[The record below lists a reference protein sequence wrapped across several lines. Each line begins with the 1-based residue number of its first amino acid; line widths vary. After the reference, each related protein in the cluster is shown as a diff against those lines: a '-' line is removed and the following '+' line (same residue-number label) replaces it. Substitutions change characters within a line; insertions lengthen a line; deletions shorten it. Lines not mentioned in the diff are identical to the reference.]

1 MFRLPINRFL
11 HINFVV
17 TPKSGIFR
25 RSNNGKNMRVIFRLI
40 ILSLFCYACSDNS
53 KDTVKHDKTIENGY
67 EVIQEL
73 LLDVKPGGTIN
84 IPEGLYK
91 INRSLSLD
99 GITGVTIKG
108 AGKDNTILSFLGQSS
123 GAEGLRITADS
134 IKLQDFTIADAS
146 GDNIKLQDCKGVHI
160 TGVKSTWTQGAK
172 SSNGG
177 YGFYP
182 VQCEDV
188 LIENCEAA
196 YASDAGIY
204 VGQSRNVLVRKNLAH
219 HNVAGIEIENCINS
233 EVYENV
239 AENNTGGL
247 LVFDLPDLELV
258 NGNNCKLYNNKIIDN
273 NLKNF
278 AAEGNMV
285 AIVPPGSGIIL
296 LAAKQVEVYDNEI
309 LDHKTM
315 GVGIC
320 SFHMTELPWKDQRY
334 DPFTYDVSIHD
345 NTIKRKSALPDVTK
359 KFGQMVNLIF
369 PGKPQDILYDG
380 ILKEGVG
387 GENPMNICIKNNN
400 VEDMRFANVD
410 AANDFDN
417 VNKSLAPYD
426 CI

>member
-1 MFRLPINRFL
+1 MKFHPSIFL
-11 HINFVV
+11 ILCAF
-17 TPKSGIFR
+17 
-25 RSNNGKNMRVIFRLI
+25 
-40 ILSLFCYACSDNS
+40 ILSCQPNT
-53 KDTVKHDKTIENGY
+53 KDSVSHEKVIENGY

-73 LLDVKPGGTIN
+73 LIDAEAGSTIT

-91 INRSLSLD
+91 INRSISLD
-99 GITGVTIKG
+99 GIPGVSIKG
-108 AGKDNTILSFLGQSS
+108 AGKNETILSFLGQTS

-134 IKLQDFTIADAS
+134 ITLDGFTVADAK
-146 GDNIKLQDCKGVHI
+146 GDAIKLQDCKGV
-160 TGVKSTWTQGAK
+160 TLTNVKTTWTQGAK
-172 SSNGG
+172 STNGA

-188 LIENCEAA
+188 VIDNCEAA

-204 VGQSRNVLVRKNLAH
+204 VGQSKNVIVKNSYAH

-233 EVYENV
+233 EVYDNV

-258 NGNNCKLYNNKIIDN
+258 NGHTCKLYNNKIINN

-278 AAEGNMV
+278 ASEGNMV
-285 AIVPPGSGIIL
+285 AIIPPGSGVIL
-296 LAAKQVEVYDNEI
+296 LAAKKVEVYNNEI

-315 GVGIC
+315 GIGIT
-320 SFHMTELPWKDQRY
+320 SFHFTELPWKDQRY
-334 DPFTYDVSIHD
+334 DPFTYDISIHH
-345 NTIKRKSALPDVTK
+345 NTIERRSALPDVTK
-359 KFGQMVNLIF
+359 KFGQMVNLLF

-380 ILKEGVG
+380 ILREGNASD
-387 GENPMNICIKNNN
+387 NPMNICIKDNI
-400 VEDMRFANVD
+400 VDDIRFANVD

-417 VNKSLAPYD
+417 VNKSLEPYD